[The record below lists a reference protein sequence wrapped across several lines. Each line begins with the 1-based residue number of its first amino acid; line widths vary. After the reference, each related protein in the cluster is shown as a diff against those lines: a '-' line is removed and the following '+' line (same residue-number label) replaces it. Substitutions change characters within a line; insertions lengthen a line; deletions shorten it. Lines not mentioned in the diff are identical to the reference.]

1 MPKATVKMQS
11 TQLMSQPPAPAI
23 KATEAPLVAAAAAA
37 DASSTGL
44 AIGVFITSLFA
55 LAMSLWV
62 YLS

>member
-1 MPKATVKMQS
+1 MQP
-11 TQLMSQPPAPAI
+11 TQPLAQAPAP
-23 KATEAPLVAAAAAA
+23 AAAAAA
-37 DASSTGL
+37 LPPVAAPAADPSMGPL